1 MVCMPVL
8 KEEKGGGREID
19 RLMIIILLV
28 VAKKKRSPVEVSKLR
43 GPGLIEVV
51 FICILSLGS
60 ILLLSACVWEVQH
73 IGKYKVM

>member
-28 VAKKKRSPVEVSKLR
+28 VAKKKKRALVEVSKLG
-43 GPGLIEVV
+43 GPGLIECGLR
-51 FICILSLGS
+51 FCPEFWKYSSAFRLCLGS
-60 ILLLSACVWEVQH
+60 SAH
-73 IGKYKVM
+73 R

>member
-28 VAKKKRSPVEVSKLR
+28 VAKEKKRALVEVSKLR
-43 GPGLIEVV
+43 GPGLRSGLH
-51 FICILSLGS
+51 LSSEFWKYSAFSLCLGS
-60 ILLLSACVWEVQH
+60 STH
-73 IGKYKVM
+73 R

>member
-28 VAKKKRSPVEVSKLR
+28 VAKKKRGGGALVEVSKLR
-43 GPGLIEVV
+43 GPGLIECGLHLCPE
-51 FICILSLGS
+51 FWNYSSAFSLCLGS
-60 ILLLSACVWEVQH
+60 STRR
-73 IGKYKVM
+73 

>member
-28 VAKKKRSPVEVSKLR
+28 VAKKKRASVEVSKLG
-43 GPGLIEVV
+43 GPGLIECGLR
-51 FICILSLGS
+51 FCPEFWKYSSAFRLCLGC
-60 ILLLSACVWEVQH
+60 SAH
-73 IGKYKVM
+73 R

>member
-1 MVCMPVL
+1 MPVL

-28 VAKKKRSPVEVSKLR
+28 VGKIKEKKKRSLVEVSKLR

-51 FICILSLGS
+51 IICILSFGS
-60 ILLLSACVWEVQH
+60 SAFSLLNF
-73 IGKYKVM
+73 GMFNT

>member
-28 VAKKKRSPVEVSKLR
+28 VAKKKKKRNLVEVSKLR
-43 GPGLIEVV
+43 RPGLIEVV
-51 FICILSLGS
+51 FIYVLSFGS
-60 ILLLSACVWEVQH
+60 ILLLFVWEVNT
-73 IGKYKVM
+73 